1 MNCIH
6 RVQKFY
12 ILLFNIC
19 KCSEE
24 KLVTKIELKLGK
36 NDLANHRF
44 ILRRDK
50 NGGVLVIDA
59 IRLLFLNESAYYFA
73 KELIQGTPDEAII
86 DGAVKLFKTDIDT
99 IRKDY
104 TDFKTRILDYI
115 RHPELYPTDLGFEE
129 VLPFSHE
136 PTAPYRVD
144 LALTYRCNNYCSHCY
159 VSPERRAWPMN
170 KELTTKQWKQVL
182 DKLIE
187 VGVPHV
193 TFTGG
198 EAPLRKDLPELIAYA
213 EELGMY
219 SGLITN
225 GRLLT
230 KELVDKLV
238 KAGLDYIQIT
248 LESSDPDIHDKM
260 VGIKGAWE
268 ETVQGIK
275 NSQGKGMY
283 ILTNTTLTKINMHT
297 ATDLVRFLHSIGQRD
312 FAMNGLIYSGSG
324 VEVASKIGI
333 PEDDLD
339 DLILDIQMTAKP
351 LKMRMIWY
359 TPTWY
364 CHFNPLEYGLGT
376 KRCSAAYS
384 SLGIEPNGDV
394 IPCQSYF
401 EPMGNILKDSWESI
415 WYHPLAKW
423 LRAHEWAPKECR
435 ECELF
440 KFCGAGCPL
449 YSSLV
454 KPKPQKLILNIQ

>member
-1 MNCIH
+1 MEA
-6 RVQKFY
+6 KF
-12 ILLFNIC
+12 
-19 KCSEE
+19 
-24 KLVTKIELKLGK
+24 VAKIDLKMGR
-36 NDLANHRF
+36 NDLADHRF

-50 NGGVLVIDA
+50 DGGVLVIDA
-59 IRLLFLNESAYYFA
+59 SRLLFLNKTAYFFA
-73 KELIQGTPDEAII
+73 DELLKSTPDEEIVEKASKI
-86 DGAVKLFKTDIDT
+86 FKADKKR
-99 IRKDY
+99 IRRDY
-104 TDFKTRILDYI
+104 IDFKNKVLDYI
-115 RHPELYPTDLGFEE
+115 RHPEIYPTDLGFEE

-159 VSPERRAWPMN
+159 VDPERRAWPKS
-170 KELTTKQWKQVL
+170 KELTTEQWKKVL
-182 DKLIE
+182 DKLLE

-198 EAPLRKDLPELIAYA
+198 ESPLRKDLVELVKYSDS
-213 EELGMY
+213 LGMY

-238 KAGLDYIQIT
+238 KAGLDYTQIT
-248 LESSDPDIHDKM
+248 LESSDPQIHDRM
-260 VGIKGAWE
+260 VGVKGAWQD
-268 ETVQGIK
+268 TVQGLK
-275 NSQGKGMY
+275 TMQETGLY
-283 ILTNTTLTKINMHT
+283 VHTNTTLTNINKHI
-297 ATDLVRFLHSIGQRD
+297 ATDLVKFLHSIGQEN

-324 VEVASKIGI
+324 VAVSKELGI
-333 PEDDLD
+333 PEDELD
-339 DLILDIQMTAKP
+339 DIILDVLMTAKP
-351 LKMRMIWY
+351 LGMKMIWY

-364 CHFNPLEYGLGT
+364 CHFNPMEYGLGP

-401 EPMGNILKDSWESI
+401 SPLGNILKNTWEEI
-415 WYHPLAKW
+415 WYHPLAKS

-440 KFCGAGCPL
+440 NFCGAGCPL

-454 KPKPQKLILNIQ
+454 KPKPFKIKLEKIEIK